1 MRRMGAI
8 GVTRRE
14 GGEGIDGAWADR
26 IDVPERDAV
35 GGVVARVG
43 FCGKEEG
50 EREKGGEEKENNMW
64 DFFLG
69 GGGCLDGI

>member
-1 MRRMGAI
+1 MGAI

-26 IDVPERDAV
+26 IDVPERDAI

-50 EREKGGEEKENNMW
+50 ERERKEGRKRRITCGT
-64 DFFLG
+64 FF